1 MNNSKRLSAWNAA
14 GWLGIVGGGAF
25 ALMSGAMLALVLV
38 LSARGQ
44 DITVHGTG
52 DLPGPMRLVYADARV
67 LPAFF
72 LFASALA
79 CSAGIG
85 LLRRRLYGRSLTL
98 LFGAISIAWF
108 LFAVIN
114 LWVSLLSPPSDA
126 PPLMFR
132 LGPVLVLTP
141 VALAYCIAVAL
152 LCHSVYSDPEAFTRT
167 TQASG
172 A

>member
-1 MNNSKRLSAWNAA
+1 MNDSKRLSAWNAA
-14 GWLGIVGGGAF
+14 GWLGIAGGGAF
-25 ALMSGAMLALVLV
+25 ALMSGAMLALMLV

-85 LLRRRLYGRSLTL
+85 LVRHRLYGRSLTL
-98 LFGAISIAWF
+98 VFGAISIAWV

-114 LWVSLLSPPSDA
+114 LWVSLLSPSSNVPS
-126 PPLMFR
+126 LVFR

-141 VALAYCIAVAL
+141 VAFGYCIAVAL
-152 LCHSVYSDPEAFTRT
+152 LCHSVYSHPEAFTR
-167 TQASG
+167 ASPAG
-172 A
+172 AA